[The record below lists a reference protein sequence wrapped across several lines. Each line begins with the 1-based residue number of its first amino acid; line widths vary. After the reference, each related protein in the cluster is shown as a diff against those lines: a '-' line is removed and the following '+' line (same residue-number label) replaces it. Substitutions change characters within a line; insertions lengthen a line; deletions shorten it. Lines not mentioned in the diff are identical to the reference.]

1 MGKFVV
7 SARKY
12 RPNRF
17 VDVVGQEHVSQTLK
31 NALQNDHLAHAFL
44 FCGPRGVGK
53 TTCARILA
61 KVLNCTNLT
70 EEKEPCNECESCTSF
85 NKNNSFNIVELD
97 AASNN
102 SVEHIRA
109 LNEQVRF
116 QPQQGDYKV
125 FIIDEVHMLSQAA
138 FNAFLKTLEEPPAHA
153 VFILATTEK
162 HKIIPT
168 ILSRCQI
175 FDFKRIQIKRIVGH
189 LQNICDQ
196 ENIQAEEDA
205 LHIIAQKAD
214 GALRDALSIFDRIVS
229 YSGDSIKYVDVISNL
244 NVLDH
249 DYFFKFVD
257 AMLVEDMPQVLLL
270 FNEVLD
276 KGFEGDIFITGL
288 SEHLRDLLVCKDK
301 ESLALLE
308 CSENLR
314 TRYMDQANT
323 ASGSFLLSALQ
334 LATATDI
341 GYKQARNK
349 RLLVEVM
356 LMKISNLSSILEAS
370 ITGPVLISE
379 KKKLDTKIAQDELQ
393 VEHKETPVESEAS
406 KTVSAPKK
414 ELEDKI
420 EQKPIEEATVN
431 PVQEASPKKKKLKLS
446 IGKLSSLESLDKEI
460 EQIKEESYRSVK
472 EISLEELSKY
482 WHEYSEN
489 LDSDI
494 IKQSLRAA
502 DLSLYD
508 NFLNIKVASNLQRA
522 DIEKEKELM
531 VFIRK
536 SLNVKDLQLK
546 IEVEAKVQDT
556 KPVIKKNL
564 TVKERYLQMREVN
577 PKLTA
582 LQKRFS
588 LMPDE

>member
-229 YSGDSIKYVDVISNL
+229 YSGDSIKYADVISNL

-379 KKKLDTKIAQDELQ
+379 KKKIDTKIAQDEVQ
-393 VEHKETPVESEAS
+393 VEHKETPVETEAA
-406 KTVSAPKK
+406 KTVSAPKE
-414 ELEDKI
+414 ELEDKT

-536 SLNVKDLQLK
+536 SLNVKDLHLK

>member
-17 VDVVGQEHVSQTLK
+17 LDVVGQEHVSQTLK

-70 EEKEPCNECESCTSF
+70 AEKEPCNECESCTSF

-116 QPQQGDYKV
+116 QPQQGEYKV

-153 VFILATTEK
+153 IFILATTEK

-175 FDFKRIQIKRIVGH
+175 FDFKRIQVKRIVDH
-189 LQNICDQ
+189 LQNICNQ
-196 ENIQAEEDA
+196 EGIQAEEDA

-229 YSGDSIKYVDVISNL
+229 YSGDSIKYADVISNL

-257 AMLVEDMPQVLLL
+257 AMLVEDMSQVLLL

-276 KGFEGDIFITGL
+276 KGFEGDIFINGL

-308 CSENLR
+308 CSDNLR
-314 TRYMDQANT
+314 TRYMNQANT
-323 ASGSFLLSALQ
+323 ASSSFLLSALQ
-334 LATATDI
+334 LSTSADV

-356 LMKISNLSSILEAS
+356 LMKISNLSSLLEAS
-370 ITGPVLISE
+370 ITGQVLVSE
-379 KKKLDTKIAQDELQ
+379 KKNSNSVELS
-393 VEHKETPVESEAS
+393 PVEEVKSIDKVNIVEQKDEETAS
-406 KTVSAPKK
+406 KTQPTEIETPSNPEVEAPK
-414 ELEDKI
+414 
-420 EQKPIEEATVN
+420 
-431 PVQEASPKKKKLKLS
+431 PKKKNVKLS
-446 IGKLSSLESLDKEI
+446 IGNLSSLETLDKEV
-460 EQIKEESYRSVK
+460 EQVKTKKFRSVE
-472 EISLEELSKY
+472 EISLEDVSKY
-482 WHEYSEN
+482 WGIYTEKVE
-489 LDSDI
+489 SDI
-494 IKQSLRAA
+494 IKQSLKGAV
-502 DLSLYD
+502 LSLYN

-522 DIEKEKELM
+522 DIEKEKDLM
-531 VFIRK
+531 IFIRE

-546 IEVEAKVQDT
+546 IEVEAKAQDT

>member
-189 LQNICDQ
+189 LQSICDQ

-229 YSGDSIKYVDVISNL
+229 YSGDSIKYADVISNL

-323 ASGSFLLSALQ
+323 ASASFLLSALQ

-379 KKKLDTKIAQDELQ
+379 KKKIDTKIAQDEVQ
-393 VEHKETPVESEAS
+393 VEHKETPVENEAA
-406 KTVSAPKK
+406 KTVSAPKE

>member
-229 YSGDSIKYVDVISNL
+229 YSGNSIKYADVISNL

-334 LATATDI
+334 LATATDV

-379 KKKLDTKIAQDELQ
+379 KKKIDTKIAQDEVQ
-393 VEHKETPVESEAS
+393 VEHKETPVETEAA
-406 KTVSAPKK
+406 KTVSAPKE
-414 ELEDKI
+414 ELEDKT

-536 SLNVKDLQLK
+536 SLNVKDLHLK

>member
-116 QPQQGDYKV
+116 QPQQGEYKV

-153 VFILATTEK
+153 IFILATTEK

-175 FDFKRIQIKRIVGH
+175 FDFKRIQIKRIVDH
-189 LQNICDQ
+189 LQNICSQ
-196 ENIQAEEDA
+196 EGIQAEEDA

-229 YSGDSIKYVDVISNL
+229 YSGDSIKYADVISNL

-257 AMLVEDMPQVLLL
+257 AMLVEDMPRVLLL

-276 KGFEGDIFITGL
+276 KGFEGDIFINGL

-308 CSENLR
+308 CSDNLR
-314 TRYMDQANT
+314 TRYMNQANT
-323 ASGSFLLSALQ
+323 ASSSFLLSALQ
-334 LATATDI
+334 LSTSADVE
-341 GYKQARNK
+341 YKQARNK

-356 LMKISNLSSILEAS
+356 LMKISNLSSLLEAS
-370 ITGPVLISE
+370 ITGQVLVSE
-379 KKKLDTKIAQDELQ
+379 KKNSN
-393 VEHKETPVESEAS
+393 PVEVSPVEEVKSIDKANNVEQKEEETAS
-406 KTVSAPKK
+406 KTQLAETEKPSSPVEDAPK
-414 ELEDKI
+414 
-420 EQKPIEEATVN
+420 
-431 PVQEASPKKKKLKLS
+431 PKKKNVKLS
-446 IGKLSSLESLDKEI
+446 IGNLSSLETLDKEV
-460 EQIKEESYRSVK
+460 EQVKEKKFRSVE
-472 EISLEELSKY
+472 EISLEDVSKY
-482 WHEYSEN
+482 WGIYTEKVE
-489 LDSDI
+489 SDI
-494 IKQSLRAA
+494 IKQSLKGAV
-502 DLSLYD
+502 LSLYN

-522 DIEKEKELM
+522 DIEKEKDLM
-531 VFIRK
+531 IFIRE

-546 IEVEAKVQDT
+546 IEVEAKAQDN

>member
-175 FDFKRIQIKRIVGH
+175 FDFKRIQIKRIVDH

-229 YSGDSIKYVDVISNL
+229 YSGNSIKYADVISNL

-379 KKKLDTKIAQDELQ
+379 KKKIDTKIAQDEVQ
-393 VEHKETPVESEAS
+393 VEHKETPVETEAA
-406 KTVSAPKK
+406 KTVSAPKE
-414 ELEDKI
+414 ELEDKT

-536 SLNVKDLQLK
+536 SLNVKDLHLK
-546 IEVEAKVQDT
+546 IEVEQRCKT
-556 KPVIKKNL
+556 LN
-564 TVKERYLQMREVN
+564 R
-577 PKLTA
+577 
-582 LQKRFS
+582 
-588 LMPDE
+588 

>member
-116 QPQQGDYKV
+116 QPQQGEYKV

-153 VFILATTEK
+153 IFILATTEK

-175 FDFKRIQIKRIVGH
+175 FDFKRIQIKRIVDH
-189 LQNICDQ
+189 LQNICSQ
-196 ENIQAEEDA
+196 EGIQAEEDA
-205 LHIIAQKAD
+205 MHIIAQKAD

-229 YSGDSIKYVDVISNL
+229 YSGDSIKYADVISNL

-276 KGFEGDIFITGL
+276 KGFEGDIFINGL

-308 CSENLR
+308 CSDNLR
-314 TRYMDQANT
+314 TRYMNQANT
-323 ASGSFLLSALQ
+323 ASSSFLLSALQ
-334 LATATDI
+334 LSTSTDVE
-341 GYKQARNK
+341 YKQARNK

-356 LMKISNLSSILEAS
+356 LMKISNLSSLLEAS
-370 ITGPVLISE
+370 ITGQVLVSE
-379 KKKLDTKIAQDELQ
+379 KKNSN
-393 VEHKETPVESEAS
+393 PVEVNPVEEVKSVGKANNVEQKAEETAS
-406 KTVSAPKK
+406 KTQLAETEKPSSPVDDAPK
-414 ELEDKI
+414 
-420 EQKPIEEATVN
+420 
-431 PVQEASPKKKKLKLS
+431 SKKKNVKLS
-446 IGKLSSLESLDKEI
+446 IGNLSSLETLDKEVEQVKEKKFRSI
-460 EQIKEESYRSVK
+460 E
-472 EISLEELSKY
+472 EISLEDVSKY
-482 WHEYSEN
+482 WGIYTEKVE
-489 LDSDI
+489 SDI
-494 IKQSLRAA
+494 IKQSLKGAV
-502 DLSLYD
+502 LSLYN

-522 DIEKEKELM
+522 DIEKEKNLM
-531 VFIRK
+531 IFIRE

-546 IEVEAKVQDT
+546 IEVEAKAQDN

>member
-116 QPQQGDYKV
+116 QPQQGEYKV

-153 VFILATTEK
+153 IFILATTEK

-175 FDFKRIQIKRIVGH
+175 FDFKRIQIKRIVDH
-189 LQNICDQ
+189 LQNICNQ
-196 ENIQAEEDA
+196 EGIQAEEDA

-229 YSGDSIKYVDVISNL
+229 YSGDSIKYADVISNL

-276 KGFEGDIFITGL
+276 KGFEGDIFINGL

-308 CSENLR
+308 CSDNLR
-314 TRYMDQANT
+314 TRYMNQANT
-323 ASGSFLLSALQ
+323 ASSSFLLSALQ
-334 LATATDI
+334 LSTSADVE
-341 GYKQARNK
+341 YKQARNK

-356 LMKISNLSSILEAS
+356 LMKISNLSSLLEAS
-370 ITGPVLISE
+370 ITGQVLVSE
-379 KKKLDTKIAQDELQ
+379 KKNSN
-393 VEHKETPVESEAS
+393 PVEVSPVVEVKSIDKANNVEQKEEETAS
-406 KTVSAPKK
+406 KTQLAETEKPSSPVEDAPK
-414 ELEDKI
+414 
-420 EQKPIEEATVN
+420 
-431 PVQEASPKKKKLKLS
+431 PKKKNVKLS
-446 IGKLSSLESLDKEI
+446 IGNLSSLETLDKEV
-460 EQIKEESYRSVK
+460 EQVKEKKFRSVE
-472 EISLEELSKY
+472 EISLEDVSKY
-482 WHEYSEN
+482 WGIYTEKVE
-489 LDSDI
+489 SDI
-494 IKQSLRAA
+494 IKQSLKGAA
-502 DLSLYD
+502 LSLYN

-522 DIEKEKELM
+522 DIEKEKDLM
-531 VFIRK
+531 IFIRE

-546 IEVEAKVQDT
+546 IEVEAKAQDN

>member
-379 KKKLDTKIAQDELQ
+379 KKKLDTKIAQDEVQ

>member
-379 KKKLDTKIAQDELQ
+379 KKKLDTKIAQDEVQ

-406 KTVSAPKK
+406 KTVSVPKK

-472 EISLEELSKY
+472 EISLEELIKY
-482 WHEYSEN
+482 WHEYSEK

-546 IEVEAKVQDT
+546 IEVEPKAQDI

>member
-229 YSGDSIKYVDVISNL
+229 YSGNSIKYADVISNL

-379 KKKLDTKIAQDELQ
+379 KKKIDTKIAQDEVQ
-393 VEHKETPVESEAS
+393 VEHKETPVETEAA
-406 KTVSAPKK
+406 KTVSAPKE
-414 ELEDKI
+414 ELEDKT

-536 SLNVKDLQLK
+536 SLNVKDLHLK

>member
-1 MGKFVV
+1 M
-7 SARKY
+7 
-12 RPNRF
+12 
-17 VDVVGQEHVSQTLK
+17 
-31 NALQNDHLAHAFL
+31 
-44 FCGPRGVGK
+44 
-53 TTCARILA
+53 
-61 KVLNCTNLT
+61 
-70 EEKEPCNECESCTSF
+70 
-85 NKNNSFNIVELD
+85 
-97 AASNN
+97 
-102 SVEHIRA
+102 
-109 LNEQVRF
+109 
-116 QPQQGDYKV
+116 
-125 FIIDEVHMLSQAA
+125 
-138 FNAFLKTLEEPPAHA
+138 
-153 VFILATTEK
+153 
-162 HKIIPT
+162 
-168 ILSRCQI
+168 
-175 FDFKRIQIKRIVGH
+175 
-189 LQNICDQ
+189 
-196 ENIQAEEDA
+196 
-205 LHIIAQKAD
+205 
-214 GALRDALSIFDRIVS
+214 
-229 YSGDSIKYVDVISNL
+229 
-244 NVLDH
+244 
-249 DYFFKFVD
+249 
-257 AMLVEDMPQVLLL
+257 
-270 FNEVLD
+270 
-276 KGFEGDIFITGL
+276 
-288 SEHLRDLLVCKDK
+288 
-301 ESLALLE
+301 
-308 CSENLR
+308 
-314 TRYMDQANT
+314 
-323 ASGSFLLSALQ
+323 
-334 LATATDI
+334 
-341 GYKQARNK
+341 
-349 RLLVEVM
+349 
-356 LMKISNLSSILEAS
+356 
-370 ITGPVLISE
+370 
-379 KKKLDTKIAQDELQ
+379 KKKKIDTKIAQDEVQ
-393 VEHKETPVESEAS
+393 VEHKETPVENEAA
-406 KTVSAPKK
+406 KTVSAPKE

>member
-116 QPQQGDYKV
+116 QPQQGEYKV

-153 VFILATTEK
+153 IFILATTEK

-175 FDFKRIQIKRIVGH
+175 FDFKRIQIKRIVDH
-189 LQNICDQ
+189 LQNICNQ
-196 ENIQAEEDA
+196 EGIQAEEDA

-229 YSGDSIKYVDVISNL
+229 YSGDSIKYADVISNL

-276 KGFEGDIFITGL
+276 KGFEGDIFINGL

-308 CSENLR
+308 CSDNLR
-314 TRYMDQANT
+314 TRYMNQANT
-323 ASGSFLLSALQ
+323 ASSSFLLSALQ
-334 LATATDI
+334 LSTSADVE
-341 GYKQARNK
+341 YKQARNK

-356 LMKISNLSSILEAS
+356 LMKISNLSSLLEAS
-370 ITGPVLISE
+370 ITGQVLVSE
-379 KKKLDTKIAQDELQ
+379 KKNSN
-393 VEHKETPVESEAS
+393 PVEVSPVEEVKSIDKANNVEQKEEETAS
-406 KTVSAPKK
+406 KTQLAETEKPSSPVEDAPK
-414 ELEDKI
+414 
-420 EQKPIEEATVN
+420 
-431 PVQEASPKKKKLKLS
+431 PKKKNVKLS
-446 IGKLSSLESLDKEI
+446 IGNLSSLETLDKEV
-460 EQIKEESYRSVK
+460 EQVKEKKFRSVE
-472 EISLEELSKY
+472 EISLEDVSKY
-482 WHEYSEN
+482 WGIYTEKVE
-489 LDSDI
+489 SDI
-494 IKQSLRAA
+494 IKQSLKGAA
-502 DLSLYD
+502 LSLYN

-522 DIEKEKELM
+522 DIEKEKDLM
-531 VFIRK
+531 IFIRE

-546 IEVEAKVQDT
+546 IEVEAKAQDN

>member
-116 QPQQGDYKV
+116 QPQQGEYKV

-153 VFILATTEK
+153 IFILATTEK

-175 FDFKRIQIKRIVGH
+175 FDFKRIQIKRIVDH
-189 LQNICDQ
+189 LQNICSQ
-196 ENIQAEEDA
+196 EGIQAEEDA
-205 LHIIAQKAD
+205 MHIIAQKAD

-229 YSGDSIKYVDVISNL
+229 YSGDSIKYADVISNL

-276 KGFEGDIFITGL
+276 KGFEGDIFINGL

-308 CSENLR
+308 CSDNLR
-314 TRYMDQANT
+314 TRYMNQANT
-323 ASGSFLLSALQ
+323 ASSSFLLSALQ
-334 LATATDI
+334 LSTSTDVE
-341 GYKQARNK
+341 YKQARNK

-356 LMKISNLSSILEAS
+356 LMKISNLSSLLEAS
-370 ITGPVLISE
+370 ITGQVLVSE
-379 KKKLDTKIAQDELQ
+379 KKNSN
-393 VEHKETPVESEAS
+393 PVEVNPVEEVKSVGKANNVEQKAEETAS
-406 KTVSAPKK
+406 KTQLAETEKPSSPVDDAPK
-414 ELEDKI
+414 
-420 EQKPIEEATVN
+420 
-431 PVQEASPKKKKLKLS
+431 SKKKNVKLS
-446 IGKLSSLESLDKEI
+446 IGNLSSLETLDKEVEQVKEKKFRSI
-460 EQIKEESYRSVK
+460 E
-472 EISLEELSKY
+472 EISLEDVSKY
-482 WHEYSEN
+482 WGIYTEKVE
-489 LDSDI
+489 SDI
-494 IKQSLRAA
+494 IKQSLKGAV
-502 DLSLYD
+502 LSLYN

-522 DIEKEKELM
+522 DIEKEKDLM
-531 VFIRK
+531 IFIRE

-546 IEVEAKVQDT
+546 IEVEAKAQDN

>member
-116 QPQQGDYKV
+116 QPQQGEYKV

-153 VFILATTEK
+153 IFILATTEK

-175 FDFKRIQIKRIVGH
+175 FDFKRIQIKRIVDH
-189 LQNICDQ
+189 LQNICSQ
-196 ENIQAEEDA
+196 EGIQAEEDA

-229 YSGDSIKYVDVISNL
+229 YSGDSIKYADVISNL

-276 KGFEGDIFITGL
+276 KGFEGDIFINGL

-308 CSENLR
+308 CSDNLR
-314 TRYMDQANT
+314 TRYMNQANT
-323 ASGSFLLSALQ
+323 ASSSFLLSALQ
-334 LATATDI
+334 LSTSTDVE
-341 GYKQARNK
+341 YKQARNK

-356 LMKISNLSSILEAS
+356 LMKISNLSSLLEAS
-370 ITGPVLISE
+370 ITGQVLVSE
-379 KKKLDTKIAQDELQ
+379 KKNSN
-393 VEHKETPVESEAS
+393 PVEVNPVEEVKSVGKANNVEQKAEETAS
-406 KTVSAPKK
+406 KTQLAETEKPSSPVDDAPK
-414 ELEDKI
+414 
-420 EQKPIEEATVN
+420 
-431 PVQEASPKKKKLKLS
+431 SKKKNVKLS
-446 IGKLSSLESLDKEI
+446 IGNLSSLETLDKEVEQVKEKKFRSI
-460 EQIKEESYRSVK
+460 E
-472 EISLEELSKY
+472 EISLEDVSKY
-482 WHEYSEN
+482 WGIYTEKVE
-489 LDSDI
+489 SDI
-494 IKQSLRAA
+494 IKQSLKGAV
-502 DLSLYD
+502 LSLYN

-522 DIEKEKELM
+522 DIEKEKDLM
-531 VFIRK
+531 IFIRE

-546 IEVEAKVQDT
+546 IEVEAKAQDN

>member
-1 MGKFVV
+1 MVLIPV
-7 SARKY
+7 
-12 RPNRF
+12 
-17 VDVVGQEHVSQTLK
+17 
-31 NALQNDHLAHAFL
+31 
-44 FCGPRGVGK
+44 CGPGGVGK

-116 QPQQGDYKV
+116 QPQQGEYKV

-153 VFILATTEK
+153 IFILATTEK

-175 FDFKRIQIKRIVGH
+175 FDFKRIQIKRIVDH
-189 LQNICDQ
+189 LQNICNQ
-196 ENIQAEEDA
+196 EGIEAEEDA

-229 YSGDSIKYVDVISNL
+229 YSGDSIKYADVISNL

-276 KGFEGDIFITGL
+276 KGFEGDIFINGL

-308 CSENLR
+308 CSDNLR
-314 TRYMDQANT
+314 TRYMNQANT
-323 ASGSFLLSALQ
+323 ASSSFLLSALQ
-334 LATATDI
+334 LSTSADVE
-341 GYKQARNK
+341 YKQARNK

-356 LMKISNLSSILEAS
+356 LMKISNLSSLLEAS
-370 ITGPVLISE
+370 ITGQVLVSE
-379 KKKLDTKIAQDELQ
+379 KKNSN
-393 VEHKETPVESEAS
+393 PVEVSPVEEVKSIDKANNVEQKEEETAS
-406 KTVSAPKK
+406 KTQLAETEKPSSPVEDAPK
-414 ELEDKI
+414 
-420 EQKPIEEATVN
+420 
-431 PVQEASPKKKKLKLS
+431 PKKKNVKLS
-446 IGKLSSLESLDKEI
+446 IGNLSSLETLDKEV
-460 EQIKEESYRSVK
+460 EQVKEKKFRSVE
-472 EISLEELSKY
+472 EISLEDVSKY
-482 WHEYSEN
+482 WGIYTEKVE
-489 LDSDI
+489 SDI
-494 IKQSLRAA
+494 IKQSLKGAV
-502 DLSLYD
+502 LSLYN

-522 DIEKEKELM
+522 DIEKEKDLM
-531 VFIRK
+531 IFIRE

-546 IEVEAKVQDT
+546 IEVEAKAQDN

>member
-116 QPQQGDYKV
+116 QPQQGEYKV

-153 VFILATTEK
+153 IFILATTEK

-175 FDFKRIQIKRIVGH
+175 FDFKRIQIKRIVDH
-189 LQNICDQ
+189 LQNICNQ
-196 ENIQAEEDA
+196 EGIEAEEDA

-229 YSGDSIKYVDVISNL
+229 YSGDSIKYADVISNL

-276 KGFEGDIFITGL
+276 KGFEGDIFINGL

-308 CSENLR
+308 CSDNLR
-314 TRYMDQANT
+314 TRYMNQANT
-323 ASGSFLLSALQ
+323 ASSSFLLSALQ
-334 LATATDI
+334 LSTSADVE
-341 GYKQARNK
+341 YKQARNK

-356 LMKISNLSSILEAS
+356 LMKISNLSSLLEAS
-370 ITGPVLISE
+370 ITGQVLVSE
-379 KKKLDTKIAQDELQ
+379 KKNSN
-393 VEHKETPVESEAS
+393 PVEVSPVEEVKSIDKANNVEQKEEETAS
-406 KTVSAPKK
+406 KTQLAETEKPSSPVEDAPK
-414 ELEDKI
+414 
-420 EQKPIEEATVN
+420 
-431 PVQEASPKKKKLKLS
+431 PKKKNVKLS
-446 IGKLSSLESLDKEI
+446 IGNLSSLETLDKEV
-460 EQIKEESYRSVK
+460 EQVKEKKFRSVE
-472 EISLEELSKY
+472 EISLEDVSKY
-482 WHEYSEN
+482 WGIYTEKVE
-489 LDSDI
+489 SDI
-494 IKQSLRAA
+494 IKQSLKGAV
-502 DLSLYD
+502 LSLYN

-522 DIEKEKELM
+522 DIEKEKDLM
-531 VFIRK
+531 IFIRE

-546 IEVEAKVQDT
+546 IEVEAKAQDN

>member
-17 VDVVGQEHVSQTLK
+17 LDVVGQEHVSQTLK

-61 KVLNCTNLT
+61 KVLNCTTLT

-116 QPQQGDYKV
+116 QPQQGEYKV

-153 VFILATTEK
+153 IFILATTEK

-175 FDFKRIQIKRIVGH
+175 FDFKRIQIKRIVDH
-189 LQNICDQ
+189 LHNICSQ
-196 ENIQAEEDA
+196 EGIQAEEDA

-229 YSGDSIKYVDVISNL
+229 YSGDSIKYADVISNL

-276 KGFEGDIFITGL
+276 KGFEGDIFINGL

-308 CSENLR
+308 CSDNLR
-314 TRYMDQANT
+314 TRYMNQANT
-323 ASGSFLLSALQ
+323 ASSSFLLSALQ
-334 LATATDI
+334 LTTSTDVE
-341 GYKQARNK
+341 YKQARNK

-356 LMKISNLSSILEAS
+356 LMKISNLSSLLEAS
-370 ITGPVLISE
+370 ITGQALVNE
-379 KKKLDTKIAQDELQ
+379 KKNSNS
-393 VEHKETPVESEAS
+393 VEVG
-406 KTVSAPKK
+406 
-414 ELEDKI
+414 
-420 EQKPIEEATVN
+420 PIEEVKSIDKANIVEQKAEEIESKTQ
-431 PVQEASPKKKKLKLS
+431 PTEIESLSTPEEEAPKPNKKNVKLS
-446 IGKLSSLESLDKEI
+446 IGNLSSLETLDKEV
-460 EQIKEESYRSVK
+460 EQVKTKKFRSVE
-472 EISLEELSKY
+472 EISLEDVSKY
-482 WHEYSEN
+482 WDIYTKKVE
-489 LDSDI
+489 SDI
-494 IKQSLRAA
+494 IKQSLKGAV
-502 DLSLYD
+502 LSLYN

-522 DIEKEKELM
+522 DIEKEKGLM
-531 VFIRK
+531 IFIRE
-536 SLNVKDLQLK
+536 SLNIKDLQLH
-546 IEVEAKVQDT
+546 IEVEAKAQDN

-564 TVKERYLQMREVN
+564 SVKERYLQMREVN

>member
-116 QPQQGDYKV
+116 QPQQGEYKV

-153 VFILATTEK
+153 IFILATTEK

-175 FDFKRIQIKRIVGH
+175 FDFKRIQIKRIVDH
-189 LQNICDQ
+189 LQNICNQ
-196 ENIQAEEDA
+196 EGIQAEEDA

-229 YSGDSIKYVDVISNL
+229 YSGDSIKYADVISNL

-276 KGFEGDIFITGL
+276 KGFEGDIFINGL

-308 CSENLR
+308 CSDNLR
-314 TRYMDQANT
+314 TRYMNQANT
-323 ASGSFLLSALQ
+323 ASSSFLLSALQ
-334 LATATDI
+334 LSTSADVE
-341 GYKQARNK
+341 YKQARNK

-356 LMKISNLSSILEAS
+356 LMKISNLSSLLEAS
-370 ITGPVLISE
+370 ITGQVLVSE
-379 KKKLDTKIAQDELQ
+379 KKNSN
-393 VEHKETPVESEAS
+393 PVEVSPVEEVKSIDKANNVEQKEEETAS
-406 KTVSAPKK
+406 KTQLAETEKPSSPVEDAPK
-414 ELEDKI
+414 
-420 EQKPIEEATVN
+420 
-431 PVQEASPKKKKLKLS
+431 PKKKNVKLS
-446 IGKLSSLESLDKEI
+446 IGNLSSLETLDKEV
-460 EQIKEESYRSVK
+460 EQVKEKKFRSVE
-472 EISLEELSKY
+472 EISLEDVSKY
-482 WHEYSEN
+482 WGIYTEKVE
-489 LDSDI
+489 SDI
-494 IKQSLRAA
+494 IKQSLKGAV
-502 DLSLYD
+502 LSLYN

-522 DIEKEKELM
+522 DIEKEKDLM
-531 VFIRK
+531 IFIRE

-546 IEVEAKVQDT
+546 IEVEAKAQDN

>member
-116 QPQQGDYKV
+116 QPQQGEYKV

-153 VFILATTEK
+153 IFILATTEK

-175 FDFKRIQIKRIVGH
+175 FDFKRIQIKRIVDH
-189 LQNICDQ
+189 LQNICNQ
-196 ENIQAEEDA
+196 EGIEAEEDA

-229 YSGDSIKYVDVISNL
+229 YSGDSIKYADVISNL

-276 KGFEGDIFITGL
+276 KGFEGDIFINGL

-308 CSENLR
+308 CSDNLR
-314 TRYMDQANT
+314 TRYMNQANT
-323 ASGSFLLSALQ
+323 ASSSFLLSALQ
-334 LATATDI
+334 LSTSADVE
-341 GYKQARNK
+341 YKQARNK

-356 LMKISNLSSILEAS
+356 LMKISNLSSLLEAS
-370 ITGPVLISE
+370 ITGQVLVSE
-379 KKKLDTKIAQDELQ
+379 KKNSN
-393 VEHKETPVESEAS
+393 PVEVSPVEEVKSIDKANLVEQKEEETAS
-406 KTVSAPKK
+406 KTQLAETEKPSSPVEDAPK
-414 ELEDKI
+414 
-420 EQKPIEEATVN
+420 
-431 PVQEASPKKKKLKLS
+431 PKKKNVKLS
-446 IGKLSSLESLDKEI
+446 IGNLSSLETLDKEV
-460 EQIKEESYRSVK
+460 EQVKEKKFRSVE
-472 EISLEELSKY
+472 EISLEDVSKY
-482 WHEYSEN
+482 WGIYTEKVE
-489 LDSDI
+489 SDI
-494 IKQSLRAA
+494 IKQSLKGAV
-502 DLSLYD
+502 LSLYN

-522 DIEKEKELM
+522 DIEKEKDLM
-531 VFIRK
+531 IFIRE

-546 IEVEAKVQDT
+546 IEVEAKAQDN

>member
-116 QPQQGDYKV
+116 QPQQGEYKV

-153 VFILATTEK
+153 IFILATTEK

-175 FDFKRIQIKRIVGH
+175 FDFKRIQIKRIVDH
-189 LQNICDQ
+189 LQNICSQ
-196 ENIQAEEDA
+196 EGIQAEEDA

-229 YSGDSIKYVDVISNL
+229 YSGDSIKYADVISNL

-257 AMLVEDMPQVLLL
+257 AMLVEDMSQVLLL

-276 KGFEGDIFITGL
+276 KGFEGDIFINGL
-288 SEHLRDLLVCKDK
+288 SEHIRDLLVCKDK

-308 CSENLR
+308 CSDNLR
-314 TRYMDQANT
+314 TRYMNQANT
-323 ASGSFLLSALQ
+323 ASSSFLLSALQ
-334 LATATDI
+334 LSTSADVE
-341 GYKQARNK
+341 YKQARNK

-356 LMKISNLSSILEAS
+356 LMKISNLSSLLEAS
-370 ITGPVLISE
+370 ITGQVLVSE
-379 KKKLDTKIAQDELQ
+379 KKNSNAVELS
-393 VEHKETPVESEAS
+393 PVEEVKPVDKVNSVEKKAEE
-406 KTVSAPKK
+406 TVSKVQPA
-414 ELEDKI
+414 EI
-420 EQKPIEEATVN
+420 EQPSTPEEDS
-431 PVQEASPKKKKLKLS
+431 PKPKKKNVKLS
-446 IGKLSSLESLDKEI
+446 IGNLSSLETLDKEV
-460 EQIKEESYRSVK
+460 EQVKEKKFRSVE
-472 EISLEELSKY
+472 EISLEDVSKY
-482 WHEYSEN
+482 WGIYTEKVE
-489 LDSDI
+489 SDI
-494 IKQSLRAA
+494 IKQSLKGAV
-502 DLSLYD
+502 LSLYN

-522 DIEKEKELM
+522 DIEKEKDLM
-531 VFIRK
+531 IFIRE

-546 IEVEAKVQDT
+546 IEVEAKAQDN